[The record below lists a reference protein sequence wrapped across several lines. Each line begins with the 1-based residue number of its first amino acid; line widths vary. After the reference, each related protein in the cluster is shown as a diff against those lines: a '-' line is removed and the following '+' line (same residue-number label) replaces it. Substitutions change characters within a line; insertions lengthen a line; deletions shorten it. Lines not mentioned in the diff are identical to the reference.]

1 MNKMDEL
8 LCRLLWG
15 QLQSIGMFNK
25 KIMNISELKTLLDPQ
40 YSSWLE
46 ETLNKLAD
54 NHYLRR
60 EEDLCHVMDTT
71 SIDVNAVWKQWDA
84 EKTEWLLD
92 PNRKAQATLLEAVMR
107 ALPKIVTGKVSATDI
122 LFPNSS
128 MKLVEGIY
136 KHNPVSDYFNE
147 VIANTVI
154 AYIQNRIEQNNS
166 ERIRILEIGAGTG
179 GTSAMVFQKIKQ
191 YQELVEEYCYT
202 DISKAFLIHA
212 ENEYGP
218 STPYLSYQRLNVEE
232 PISRQN
238 IQLGTYDIVIAA
250 NVLHATKNICQTLRN
265 AKSALKKHGLIL
277 LNEMSENTLFTHLTF
292 GLLAGWWLYEDPWL
306 RIPGCPGLY
315 PHQWKE
321 ALEREGFHSILFP
334 AQQAHELG
342 QQVIIGESDGI
353 VRLQESFPASTAV
366 LKTESEKNSTSS
378 SASSSMDEYSENRR
392 LSHAKNQ
399 TETAEHLVTV
409 DDYLLEDYVRDRL
422 KASLSDA
429 IRIDHTEIMDDDS
442 FADYGLDSITGVHF
456 VQSLNDAFNLTLRT
470 TVPFNYSSVQKLTAY
485 LLEEFREAILDA
497 YLQKTKPIQIQGK
510 ETERVEEV
518 VVEVKE
524 VKEENPTRP
533 AYAGNDQE
541 TMDSLKKE
549 PIAIIGMS
557 GRFAKSNSVDE
568 LWEHL
573 TNGTDLVAKVTRW
586 DTPSYYGS
594 LLEDYD
600 QFDPVFFNI
609 SGVEAT
615 YMDPQQRLFLEESWK
630 ALEDAGYAGAVL
642 DGKLCGV
649 YVGYNIGDYMQL
661 IGDNPPAQAMWGN
674 AGSII
679 PARIAYYLNLKG
691 PAIAIDTACSSSLVA
706 IHLACQS
713 LWAKET
719 DMALAGGVFVQS
731 TPRFVA
737 SAERAGMLSAG
748 GRCFT
753 FDDRADG
760 FVTGEGVGAVML
772 KRLQDAVTD
781 GDHIYGVISGSGMN
795 QDGTTNG
802 ITAPSGNSQEQLER
816 YVYDTFQIDPERIQM
831 VEAHGTGTKLG
842 DPIEF
847 EALTNAFRHYT
858 DKKDYCAIGSI
869 KTNIGHTIAA
879 AGVAGFIKILLS
891 LKHKKIPPSL
901 HFQTGNSN
909 IQFTNSPFYVN
920 THLKE
925 WDIEQGAKRCA
936 VISSF
941 GFSGTNAH
949 MVIEEAPSHVRLHAD
964 KPGYLIVLSAQ
975 SYEQLRTQANQL
987 VKYCENNPQ
996 VDCGNMSFTLLMG
1009 RKHFNHRLACV
1020 VKDGQHLSER
1030 LNKWLR
1036 NDNDAVVYVS
1046 EVGEGEFREQQ
1057 SIKRYGI
1064 QCIRSLQ
1071 KANSLKYAELL
1082 TEIAQLFTQGYT
1094 FDFEQLFS
1102 DEQYNRIPLPTY
1114 PFVKERYWISEKQN
1128 AIGEAETMK
1137 QESIIHPLVH
1147 KNTSDLLEQRYSS
1160 TFTGEEFFLTDHVL
1174 HKKQILPGVAYLEMA
1189 RLAVELGGGPVLD
1202 GKKEVQLNH
1211 VVWARP
1217 IIVDDQSVHVHIGLF
1232 PQVNGDIAFEIY
1244 SLSQHADDTKK
1255 IIHCQGQATRKSKG
1269 ETYNV
1274 NLDEL
1279 QARCNKSRFSST
1291 QCYKAFREIGFDYGP
1306 NHRGIEQ
1313 LSIGSNEA
1321 LAKLSLPNTLFDTK
1335 EPYYLHPGMLDSA
1348 LQAMAGVLAAE
1359 GDFEPFGSN
1368 TRLKPHLPFAIQEID
1383 IISPCTASMWAYIRN
1398 SEGSEA
1404 NEGIKKMDIDLC
1416 DAHGAVCVRIKG
1428 FASRML
1434 EGEEYSIH
1442 SSSDTG
1448 LLFFE
1453 PTWKHEAVNPT
1464 AKDFDYEQHWVILGE
1479 SCEAFQ
1485 TSIESQIADVRC
1497 ISLQSTETAIDKRF
1511 TAYAEQLFEVLH
1523 SMLTTQLQGQIL
1535 LQVIVSRQEEQQ
1547 LFAGLSGMLK
1557 TARLENPNLHT
1568 QLIEIENADFSQDIT
1583 QLLEENKKTP
1593 HTQHVRYENG
1603 KRFYAYWSEVERQ
1616 AAESIEAPWKD
1627 GGIYLITGGAGG
1639 LGLIFAGEIAKCT
1652 KNATVILTGR
1662 SPLNAS
1668 KQEKIKLLQTQGLQV
1683 EYQQVDVGQFSE
1695 VQGLI
1700 QRICTQFGSLN
1711 GIIHSAGLIRDNYII
1726 HKNKEELREVLSSKV
1741 SGLVNLDVLTQ
1752 QLPLDFFLLFSAVAG
1767 ALGNPGQA
1775 DYATANAFMD
1785 AYATYRNS
1793 LVDSQL
1799 RHGHTFSICWPLWKD
1814 GGMHIDE
1821 KIAKLIKQRTGMTA
1835 LESDTG
1841 IHALYQCRALG
1852 KDQMIV
1858 IEGNMERLR
1867 DTFLTPFA
1875 LEDVSKP
1882 IADVNS
1888 KVAPST
1894 REELLREK
1902 ATTYFKQR
1910 LSSVIGLP
1918 SQRIDE
1924 NAPMEKYGIDSLMVM
1939 QLTDQLEKSFG
1950 SLSKTLFFE
1959 FPNIRKLTTY
1969 FLENY
1974 RDKLMALIG
1983 LEEPVV
1989 EKEKRLVTPLQTT
2002 GISNQTIGSKSRARF
2017 YEQSSKMENEG
2028 EARNQDIAIIGLSGR
2043 YPGARNLEEF
2053 WENLKVGK
2061 DCITEIPKE
2070 RWDHSLFYDEDKSKL
2085 GKTYSKWGGF
2095 IDGVDQFD
2103 PLFFHISP
2111 REAEVMDPQERL
2123 FLQCVY
2129 EALEDSG
2136 YTREALGLNRISGQA
2151 GNVGVYVGVMYEEY
2165 QLYGA
2170 QETASGRPIALS
2182 GIPSSIANRVSYYC
2196 NFTGPSMA
2204 VDTMC
2209 SSSITAIHLA
2219 CHSLQ
2224 RGECEVAVAG
2234 GVNVSVHPNKY
2245 LFLSQGKFAS
2255 SKGRCESFGQG
2266 GDGYVPGE
2274 GVGAVLLKP
2283 LSKAIADKDNI
2294 YGVIKATSINH
2305 GGKTNGYSVPNP
2317 NAQAEVIRRAYQ
2329 EAGVDPG
2336 TISYIEAHGTGTS
2349 LGDPI
2354 EIAGLTKVFE
2364 EYSNEKQFCSIGSAK
2379 SNIGHCE
2386 SAAGI
2391 AGLTKVLLQVKH
2403 CQLVPSLHAQKLN
2416 PNIDFIN
2423 TPFVVQQELAEWK
2436 RPIFNNKEYPRI
2448 AGISSFGAGGS
2459 NAHMI
2464 IEEYIPLEEPIA
2476 AQSVDRQNPAIILL
2490 SARDEERLR
2499 EHAVQLLEFIDRQSF
2514 TGSVLADLAY
2524 TLQVGRE
2531 AMEERLAM
2539 IVSSMEELKEKLHGF
2554 IEEPARLDDC
2564 FWGRVH
2570 SNNEMLPILT
2580 QDEDLAQAFDVWLE
2594 KGKYEKILGLW
2605 VKGVDVD
2612 WSKLYGERKPRRISL
2627 PTYPFAKE
2635 RYWVPLSGAKTESI
2649 DNHALQ
2655 SSQLHPMLHHNTSDL
2670 LQQRF
2675 SSTFTGREYFFTD
2688 HLVQGKKVLPGAA
2701 YMEMARAAVDLSA
2714 GAFQSAGNGI
2724 IFKNMTWLRPLEAF
2738 EETLDVHIRVYTEE
2752 HGDIAYEVYSE
2763 NQEETQEMMIH
2774 SQGTALFASLEDSHI
2789 LPLQAL
2795 LSECNQRV
2803 IHADECYKAF
2813 KAMGIEYG
2821 SGHQGI
2827 ESIYLGRDQVIAKLS
2842 LPATVWDTKNQYVL
2856 HPSIVDSSL
2865 QASIGLFLSDVNP
2878 VMNVANSEAG
2888 PFIPFVVEELQIR
2901 NGCTPKMWAWIRSNS
2916 ATSSADQVK
2925 KFDIDLC
2932 DEQGKLCVRMKNVSA
2947 RALKV
2952 KKSYSDAPIAK
2963 ETLLLE
2969 PYWKESTEHPLT
2981 GEVRYEKHVVILC
2994 EQDETYKKIIEHEL
3008 AGSHCLILQA
3018 ESENQ
3023 SIDQRFQ
3030 SYAKRIIK
3038 EIQEILQQHMEGKLL
3053 VQIIVPSKGEQ
3064 RLFAGL
3070 AGILKTARLE
3080 NPNIVGQLIEWDT
3093 DISAQALPE
3102 ILQVNSQKSLD
3113 TYIQY
3118 QANKRYIQEWNEIK
3132 VSEQAE
3138 DLPWKDK
3145 GIYLITGGTGSLGFI
3160 FAREIAERVK
3170 DATLILTGRSPLD
3183 DSKKA
3188 RLTELRSLGAKAEY
3202 RRVNVSD
3209 AGAVNELIDSIVNVT
3224 GPLNGIIHSAGVTK
3238 DSFILKKQ
3246 TDDITAVL
3254 APKVTGL
3261 VNVDQATS
3269 HLQLDFF
3276 ILFSSLAGCLGN
3288 YGQADYAAANAF
3300 MDTYATYRNE
3310 LVASGQRQGMTL
3322 SINWPLWEEGG
3333 MRVNEDTM
3341 ELFKQHT
3348 GMTTMGTKNGIRAM
3362 YRGFMAGADQLLVME
3377 GDSFRMRAALLRNVT
3392 GPEQRVPLAQLNEI
3406 NKAGTAI
3413 ATNSDALLDKTSDYF
3428 KELLS
3433 SVIKLP
3439 VHRID
3444 ATAPFEKYGIDS
3456 ITIMHMTSELEKKFG
3471 PLSKTLFFEY
3481 QTLQELTSYFLEA
3494 HRERLMEIVGLNEQP
3509 DKPVKEAPSLQG
3521 SVNETGKQTTIL
3533 PKINRFAHG
3542 QAGFPKMPEQ
3552 KMSQAGCE
3560 DIAIVGVAGRY
3571 PGASNIEEF
3580 WRNIRDGV
3588 DSITEIPKGR
3598 WDHSLYFDKEPGK
3611 LGKTYSK
3618 WGGFLEGVDEFD
3630 PLFFNIS
3637 RREAAFMDPQERLF
3651 LQCVYEAMEDAG
3663 YTRET
3668 LNKPGGG
3675 LAHSV
3680 GVYVGVMYQEY
3691 QLYGAQETIQGRP
3704 MALSGS
3710 ASSIANRVSYFCN
3723 FHGPSVAVDTM
3734 CSSSLTAIHF
3744 ACQSLQ
3750 NGECDAA
3757 IAGGVNLSIHPNKYV
3772 ALGQGRFAS
3781 SKGRCESFGAGGD
3794 GYVPGEGVGAV
3805 LLKPISKAIADHDH
3819 IYGIIKASAINHGGK
3834 TNGYSVPNP
3843 HAQASVIDRA
3853 LKKAGINPRTISY
3866 IEAHGTGT
3874 SLGDPIEIKGLSKT
3888 FEAYTQDKQFC
3899 AIGSAKSNIGHCES
3913 AAGIAG
3919 LTKVLM
3925 QLKYGQL
3932 APLLH
3937 AKTLNP
3943 NIAFSQTPFKVQ
3955 QELAQWSRPVIEIDG
3970 ERKEYPRIAGISS
3983 FGAGGSNA
3991 HLILEEYMQEQH
4003 TQEQPRVDAD
4013 NPAIIVLSAKNKDR
4027 LKEQAQR
4034 LVASIKDRGIPDTEL
4049 VNMAYTLQIG
4059 REAFEERL
4067 ALVASSI
4074 QELARQLQAY
4084 AQGIEDIED
4093 CYSGQAKG
4101 TKKTEWSVEQP
4112 DQKTLEEWIAKKDYE
4127 MLLQN
4132 WVHGIHIDWNLLYAN
4147 VKPRRISL
4155 NTYPFA
4161 KERYWIPATK
4171 RESFTDNGLGAN
4183 KQPEP
4188 ADIRTGKRRII
4199 EATEQQMD
4207 SKDSASPK
4215 AKQPNSVILP
4225 LLKEVNQA
4233 IQKPNEQELQVR
4245 TLSLTHLNDH
4255 LSEPNQESSPTKES
4269 LTFVHKEANSSK
4281 PTYSLET
4288 LRAEL
4293 TESLAKAM
4301 FMQPEEVDADS
4312 KFIDIGVDSIIGVEW
4327 VKAINKRYKTA
4338 ITATKVYDYPSIREM
4353 AEYLHKELSES
4364 KGDETADMS
4373 EPEPMLTAGL
4383 EKELSTAVEELSTST
4398 ILGTDQA
4405 AASPISFTK
4414 ETNPDKASMSLQSLQ
4429 EELVQSLSEAMFM
4442 QPEEIDVDSKFIDIG
4457 VDSIIGVEWIKAI
4470 NKQYGTSITAT
4481 KVYDYPNIRELSM
4494 YLMTEIDKSFAT
4506 TEVESTSKRSF
4517 ETVDDILER
4526 VINKDLNIEEADQ
4539 YLNQFLSEG
4548 EKK

>member
-15 QLQSIGMFNK
+15 QLQSVGLFTK
-25 KIMNISELKTLLDPQ
+25 KIMKISELKTLLDPQ
-40 YSSWLE
+40 YSSWFE

-71 SIDVNAVWKQWDA
+71 SIDVNAVWKQWDI
-84 EKTEWLLD
+84 EKVEWLLD
-92 PNRKAQATLLEAVMR
+92 PNRKAQVTLLEAAMR
-107 ALPKIVTGKVSATDI
+107 ALPKIVTGGVLATDI
-122 LFPNSS
+122 LFPNST

-147 VIANTVI
+147 VLSNTVV
-154 AYIQNRIEQNNS
+154 AYIQNRIEQKNP

-179 GTSAMVFQKIKQ
+179 GTSAMVFEKIKH
-191 YQELVEEYCYT
+191 YQEFVEEYRYT

-218 STPYLSYQRLNVEE
+218 SIPYLNYQTLNVEE
-232 PISRQN
+232 PITNQN
-238 IQLGTYDIVIAA
+238 IHTGAFDIVIAA

-315 PHQWKE
+315 PHQWQD
-321 ALEREGFHSILFP
+321 ALEREGFHSIFFP
-334 AQQAHELG
+334 ALQAHELG
-342 QQVIIGESDGI
+342 QQIIVAESDGI
-353 VRLQESFPASTAV
+353 VRLQESLPANTGV
-366 LKTESEKNSTSS
+366 LKRAHGKDSTSS
-378 SASSSMDEYSENRR
+378 FTSSRIAQDSEIR
-392 LSHAKNQ
+392 SFSQ
-399 TETAEHLVTV
+399 AENKTKTPGNLVAV
-409 DDYLLEDYVRDRL
+409 DDYILEDYVRDRV
-422 KASLSDA
+422 KVNLSDS
-429 IRIDHTEIMDDDS
+429 IRIDLTKIIDDES

-456 VQSLNDAFNLTLRT
+456 VQSINDAFNLTLRT
-470 TVPFNYSSVQKLTAY
+470 TVPFNYSSVNKLTAY
-485 LLEEFREAILDA
+485 LLEEYRDVILGA
-497 YLQKTKPIQIQGK
+497 FLQNKNPIQVHGK
-510 ETERVEEV
+510 EIEVEE
-518 VVEVKE
+518 
-524 VKEENPTRP
+524 NLTRP
-533 AYAGNDQE
+533 AYEVNAREAEDFLE
-541 TMDSLKKE
+541 KE

-573 TNGTDLVAKVTRW
+573 SNGTDLVEEITRW

-594 LLEDYD
+594 FIEDYD

-630 ALEDAGYAGAVL
+630 TLEDAGYAGGVL

-713 LWAKET
+713 LWAKEI

-737 SAERAGMLSAG
+737 SANRAGMLSPG

-772 KRLQDAVTD
+772 KRLKDAVRD

-816 YVYDTFQIDPERIQM
+816 HVYDTFQIDPEKIQM

-847 EALTNAFRHYT
+847 EALTNAFRYYT
-858 DKKDYCAIGSI
+858 DKKEYCAIGSI

-891 LKHKKIPPSL
+891 LKYKKIPPSL
-901 HFQTGNSN
+901 HFQSGNPN

-925 WDIEQGAKRCA
+925 WDIEQGSKRCA

-949 MVIEEAPSHVRLHAD
+949 MVIEEAPSLVRLHTD
-964 KPGYLIVLSAQ
+964 KPGYLLVLSAQ
-975 SYEQLRTQANQL
+975 SYEQLRLQARQL
-987 VKYCENNPQ
+987 IEYYENNPR
-996 VDCGNMSFTLLMG
+996 VDYGNLSFTLLMG

-1020 VKDGQHLSER
+1020 VKDGEHLGAL
-1030 LNKWLR
+1030 LNNWLQ
-1036 NDNDAVVYVS
+1036 NDNEADVYVS
-1046 EVGEGEFREQQ
+1046 EIREGGFREHQ
-1057 SIKRYGI
+1057 SMKRHGN
-1064 QCIRSLQ
+1064 QCILTSQ
-1071 KANSLKYAELL
+1071 NANSLKYVELL

-1094 FDFEQLFS
+1094 LDFEHLFS
-1102 DEQYNRIPLPTY
+1102 GEQYTRVPLPTY
-1114 PFVKERYWISEKQN
+1114 PFAKERYWVPEKQN
-1128 AIGEAETMK
+1128 ATGESVAAK

-1147 KNTSDLLEQRYSS
+1147 KNTSDLLEQRFST

-1174 HKKQILPGVAYLEMA
+1174 NKQQILPGAAYLEMA

-1202 GKKEVQLNH
+1202 GKKEVQLKH

-1217 IIVDDQSVHVHIGLF
+1217 IVVGDQSADVHIGLF
-1232 PQVNGDIAFEIY
+1232 PQVNGDIAFEVY
-1244 SLSQHADDTKK
+1244 SLSQNADDADK
-1255 IIHCQGQATRKSKG
+1255 IIHCQGQAARKSKNKA
-1269 ETYNV
+1269 YNV
-1274 NLDEL
+1274 DLEAL
-1279 QARCNKSRFSST
+1279 QARCNKSTFSST
-1291 QCYKAFREIGFDYGP
+1291 QCYEAFREIGFDYGP
-1306 NHRGIEQ
+1306 NHRGVEQ

-1321 LAKLSLPNTLFDTK
+1321 LAKLSLPISLFDTK
-1335 EPYYLHPGMLDSA
+1335 EPYYLHPGMLDSS

-1383 IISPCTASMWAYIRN
+1383 IMSPCTASMWAYIRN
-1398 SEGSEA
+1398 SEGSES
-1404 NEGIKKMDIDLC
+1404 NEGIRKMDIDLC
-1416 DAHGAVCVRIKG
+1416 DDHGAVCVRIKG
-1428 FASRML
+1428 FASRIL
-1434 EGEEYSIH
+1434 EGAEDRINSG
-1442 SSSDTG
+1442 SDTG
-1448 LLFFE
+1448 LLLFE
-1453 PTWKHEAVNPT
+1453 PSWKHEAVNYK
-1464 AKDFDYEQHWVILGE
+1464 AKAPDYAQHLVILCE
-1479 SCEAFQ
+1479 SCEAFRA
-1485 TSIESQIADVRC
+1485 SIENQMDHVRC
-1497 ISLQSTETAIDKRF
+1497 ISLQSTETALDKRY
-1511 TAYAEQLFEVLH
+1511 TAYVEQLFETLH
-1523 SMLTTQLQGQIL
+1523 SMLTNQLQGQIL
-1535 LQVIVSRQEEQQ
+1535 IQLIVSRQEDQH
-1547 LFAGLSGMLK
+1547 LFSGLSGMLK
-1557 TARLENPNLHT
+1557 TARMENPKLHG
-1568 QLIEIENADFSQDIT
+1568 QLIEIENAEFSQDII
-1583 QLLEENKKTP
+1583 QILEENKKTP
-1593 HTQHVRYENG
+1593 HIQHVRYENG
-1603 KRFYAYWSEVERQ
+1603 ERFYANWSEVERQ
-1616 AAESIEAPWKD
+1616 ATESIEVPWKD
-1627 GGIYLITGGAGG
+1627 RGIYLITGGAGG

-1652 KNATVILTGR
+1652 KNATVVLTGR
-1662 SPLNAS
+1662 SPLDAS
-1668 KQEKIKLLQTQGLQV
+1668 KQEKIKLLQTKGLQV
-1683 EYQQVDVGQFSE
+1683 EYRQVDVSKFSAVKE
-1695 VQGLI
+1695 LI
-1700 QRICTQFGSLN
+1700 QRICTEFGSLN

-1726 HKNKEELREVLSSKV
+1726 NKNKEELREVLSPKV
-1741 SGLVNLDVLTQ
+1741 SGLVNLDVSTQ
-1752 QLPLDFFLLFSAVAG
+1752 QLPLDFFILFSAVAG

-1775 DYATANAFMD
+1775 DYAAANAFLD
-1785 AYATYRNS
+1785 VYATYRNS

-1799 RHGHTFSICWPLWKD
+1799 RHGQTFSICWPLWKA

-1821 KIAKLIKQRTGMTA
+1821 EIAKLVKQRTGMTA
-1835 LESDTG
+1835 LESEKG
-1841 IHALYQCRALG
+1841 INALYQCMALR

-1858 IEGNMERLR
+1858 IEGNLKQLR
-1867 DTFLTPFA
+1867 DTFLTA
-1875 LEDVSKP
+1875 LEFEDATNP
-1882 IADVNS
+1882 AADVNNN
-1888 KVAPST
+1888 VAPSAT
-1894 REELLREK
+1894 EELLREK
-1902 ATTYFKQR
+1902 ATVYFKKI

-1939 QLTDQLEKSFG
+1939 QLTNQLEKSFG

-1959 FPNIRKLTTY
+1959 FPNIRKLSTY

-1974 RDKLMALIG
+1974 RDRMMTLIG
-1983 LEEPVV
+1983 LEEPIV
-1989 EKEKRLVTPLQTT
+1989 EKEKRFVTPIKTT
-2002 GISNQTIGSKSRARF
+2002 ELSKQNNGNNSRKRF
-2017 YEQSSKMENEG
+2017 YEQGSEMENEG
-2028 EARNQDIAIIGLSGR
+2028 EVRNQDIAIIGLSGR
-2043 YPGARNLEEF
+2043 YPDARNLEEF

-2061 DCITEIPKE
+2061 DCIIEIPKE

-2103 PLFFHISP
+2103 PLFFNISP

-2136 YTREALGLNRISGQA
+2136 YTREALGMNRESGLA

-2165 QLYGA
+2165 QLYGV
-2170 QETASGRPIALS
+2170 QETAWGRPIALS
-2182 GIPSSIANRVSYYC
+2182 GIPSSIANRVSYFC

-2204 VDTMC
+2204 MDTMC

-2234 GVNVSVHPNKY
+2234 GVNVSIHPNKY

-2255 SKGRCESFGQG
+2255 SNGRCESFGQG

-2283 LSKAIADKDNI
+2283 LSKAIEDKDNI

-2317 NAQAEVIRRAYQ
+2317 NAQANVIRRAYK
-2329 EAGVDPG
+2329 EAGIDPR

-2364 EYSNEKQFCSIGSAK
+2364 EYSNDKQFCSIGSAK

-2391 AGLTKVLLQVKH
+2391 AGLTKVLLQLKH
-2403 CQLVPSLHAQKLN
+2403 CQLAPSLHAKELN

-2423 TPFVVQQELAEWK
+2423 TPFIVQQDLAEWK

-2459 NAHMI
+2459 NAHMV
-2464 IEEYIPLEEPIA
+2464 IEEYIPVEETTASQP
-2476 AQSVDRQNPAIILL
+2476 VNRQNPVIILL
-2490 SARDEERLR
+2490 SAKDEERLR
-2499 EHAVQLLEFIDRQSF
+2499 EHTEQLLEFIERQSL
-2514 TGSVLADLAY
+2514 TGSLLADLSY

-2539 IVSSMEELKEKLHGF
+2539 TVGSIEELKEKLRGF
-2554 IEEPARLDDC
+2554 IEEPTRMEDC

-2570 SNNEMLPILT
+2570 SNNEMLHILT

-2605 VKGVDVD
+2605 VKGVNVD
-2612 WSKLYGERKPRRISL
+2612 WSKLYGELKPRRISL

-2635 RYWVPLSGAKTESI
+2635 RYWVPVSDVKPESLN
-2649 DNHALQ
+2649 NHALQ
-2655 SSQLHPMLHHNTSDL
+2655 AAQIHPLLHQNTSDL

-2701 YMEMARAAVDLSA
+2701 YMEMARAAVDLAA
-2714 GAFQSAGNGI
+2714 GALKGAGNGI

-2738 EETLDVHIRVYTEE
+2738 GETIDVHIRLYAEE

-2763 NQEETQEMMIH
+2763 NQEKTQEMTIH
-2774 SQGTALFASLEDSHI
+2774 SKGTALFTSRDDSHV
-2789 LPLQAL
+2789 LSLQTL
-2795 LSECNQRV
+2795 FSECNQRV
-2803 IHADECYKAF
+2803 IHANECYEVF
-2813 KAMGIEYG
+2813 NAMGIEYG

-2827 ESIYLGRDQVIAKLS
+2827 ESIYLGKDQVLAKLS
-2842 LPATVWDTKNQYVL
+2842 LPAVIRNTKDQYVL
-2856 HPSIVDSSL
+2856 HPSIIDSSL
-2865 QASIGLFLSDVNP
+2865 QAAIGLFFNDVNP
-2878 VMNVANSEAG
+2878 VTNVRGNEVG
-2888 PFIPFVVEELQIR
+2888 PFIPFVLEELQVL
-2901 NGCTPKMWAWIRSNS
+2901 NDCTTEMWAWIRYSN
-2916 ATSSADQVK
+2916 TSSSDDKVQK
-2925 KFDIDLC
+2925 LDIDLC
-2932 DEQGKLCVRMKNVSA
+2932 DEQGKLCARMKGLTS
-2947 RALKV
+2947 RALKT
-2952 KKSYSDAPIAK
+2952 KKDYKDAPIAK
-2963 ETLLLE
+2963 ETLLLK
-2969 PYWKESTEHPLT
+2969 PYWKESTIHPET
-2981 GEVRYEKHVVILC
+2981 EAVRYEKRVVILC
-2994 EQDETYKKIIEHEL
+2994 EQDEKCKEIIEIEI
-3008 AGSHCLILQA
+3008 AGSNCLVLRA
-3018 ESENQ
+3018 ESEIQ

-3030 SYAKRIIK
+3030 SYAKRIVI
-3038 EIQEILQQHMEGKLL
+3038 ELQEILQQHIEGKLL
-3053 VQIIVPSKGEQ
+3053 VQIIVPVKGEQ
-3064 RLFAGL
+3064 QLFAGL

-3080 NPNIVGQLIEWDT
+3080 NPNIVGQLIEWDS
-3093 DISAQALPE
+3093 DISSQALLE
-3102 ILQVNSQKSLD
+3102 ILQENSQKSLD
-3113 TYIQY
+3113 SYIQY
-3118 QANKRYIQEWNEIK
+3118 KANKRYIQGWNEIK
-3132 VSEQAE
+3132 VSERAE
-3138 DLPWKDK
+3138 ALPWKDK

-3183 DSKKA
+3183 VSKKA
-3188 RLTELRSLGAKAEY
+3188 QLIQLRSLGAKVEY
-3202 RRVNVSD
+3202 RRLNVSD
-3209 AGAVNELIDSIVNVT
+3209 AGAVNELIDSIENVT

-3238 DSFILKKQ
+3238 DGFILKKR
-3246 TDDITAVL
+3246 TEDVEEVL
-3254 APKVTGL
+3254 SPKVTGL
-3261 VNVDQATS
+3261 VNLDQATS
-3269 HLQLDFF
+3269 DLQLDFF

-3300 MDTYATYRNE
+3300 MDAYARYRNE
-3310 LVASGQRQGMTL
+3310 LVTSGQRQGLTL

-3333 MRVNEDTM
+3333 MHVSEDTM
-3341 ELFKQHT
+3341 ELFMQHT
-3348 GMTTMGTKNGIRAM
+3348 GMTTMGTKNGIKAM
-3362 YRGFMAGADQLLVME
+3362 YDGFTAGVDQVLVME
-3377 GDSFRMRAALLRNVT
+3377 GDSFRIRAALLENVT
-3392 GPEQRVPLAQLNEI
+3392 RTQQREALATPIEI
-3406 NKAGTAI
+3406 NQAITA
-3413 ATNSDALLDKTSDYF
+3413 TDREALKEKTVDYF

-3444 ATAPFEKYGIDS
+3444 TTAPFEKYGIDS
-3456 ITIMHMTSELEKKFG
+3456 ITIMHVTSELEKEFG

-3481 QTLQELTSYFLEA
+3481 QNLQELTSYFLGA
-3494 HRERLMEIVGLNEQP
+3494 HHERLLELVGLNEQP
-3509 DKPVKEAPSLQG
+3509 DEAVNVVPTLHESVDETVKQSA
-3521 SVNETGKQTTIL
+3521 VL
-3533 PKINRFAHG
+3533 PRVNRFANG
-3542 QAGFPKMPEQ
+3542 QTGPLKTLDQ
-3552 KMSQAGCE
+3552 KKEEVGCE

-3571 PGASNIEEF
+3571 PGARNIEEF
-3580 WRNIRDGV
+3580 WNNVRDGV
-3588 DSITEIPKGR
+3588 DSITEIPKDR
-3598 WDHSLYFDKEPGK
+3598 WDHSLYFDKEQGK

-3618 WGGFLEGVDEFD
+3618 WGGFLEGIDQFD

-3651 LQCVYEAMEDAG
+3651 LQCVYEVMEDAG
-3663 YTRET
+3663 YTRDA
-3668 LNKPGGG
+3668 LNKQENG
-3675 LAHSV
+3675 LSNHV

-3781 SKGRCESFGAGGD
+3781 SKGRCESFGEGGD

-3805 LLKPISKAIADHDH
+3805 LLKPISKAIADQDH

-3843 HAQASVIDRA
+3843 NAQSSVIDRA
-3853 LKKAGINPRTISY
+3853 LKRAGINPRTISY

-3888 FEAYTQDKQFC
+3888 YEAYTQDKQFC
-3899 AIGSAKSNIGHCES
+3899 SIGSAKSNIGHCES

-3925 QLKYGQL
+3925 QLKYAQL
-3932 APLLH
+3932 APSLH

-3943 NIAFSQTPFKVQ
+3943 NITFSQTPFEVQ
-3955 QELAQWSRPVIEIDG
+3955 QELAQWNRPIIEMDG

-3991 HLILEEYMQEQH
+3991 HLIIEEYVQEHQ
-4003 TQEQPRVDAD
+4003 TQEQWRVDAD

-4034 LVASIKDRGIPDTEL
+4034 LVASIKDLRITDTEL
-4049 VNMAYTLQIG
+4049 ANVAYTLQIG

-4067 ALVASSI
+4067 ALVISSV
-4074 QELARQLQAY
+4074 QELECKLLEYVR
-4084 AQGIEDIED
+4084 GKEVIEGR
-4093 CYSGQAKG
+4093 YSGQTKG
-4101 TKKTEWSVEQP
+4101 NKELTERSVEKL
-4112 DQKTLEEWIAKKDYE
+4112 DKKTLERWIAKKDYG
-4127 MLLQN
+4127 MLLEN
-4132 WVHGIHIDWNLLYAN
+4132 WVNGMQIDWNVFYGN

-4155 NTYPFA
+4155 YTYPFA
-4161 KERYWIPATK
+4161 KERYWIPVTK
-4171 RESFTDNGLGAN
+4171 RECSTEKGMKAN
-4183 KQPEP
+4183 TLLEP
-4188 ADIRTGKRRII
+4188 ADIRTGESRII
-4199 EATEQQMD
+4199 EATKQQVD
-4207 SKDSASPK
+4207 IKNPSFQKESK
-4215 AKQPNSVILP
+4215 PNSIILP
-4225 LLKEVNQA
+4225 LLTEVKEA
-4233 IQKPNEQELQVR
+4233 IQKPNEQELQIR
-4245 TLSLTHLNDH
+4245 TLSLINLNNH
-4255 LSEPNQESSPTKES
+4255 VSEPNQDSSPTKES
-4269 LTFVHKEANSSK
+4269 LTLAFTQSEAN
-4281 PTYSLET
+4281 PTRFTYSLET
-4288 LRAEL
+4288 LREEL
-4293 TESLAKAM
+4293 TEGLAEAM
-4301 FMQPEEVDADS
+4301 FMQPEEVDVDC

-4327 VKAINKRYKTA
+4327 VKAINKKYKTS
-4338 ITATKVYDYPSIREM
+4338 ITATKVYDYPSIREF

-4364 KGDETADMS
+4364 RSFETVDIS
-4373 EPEPMLTAGL
+4373 EPESLLPARL
-4383 EKELSTAVEELSTST
+4383 EDEQSADVEEVSTSM
-4398 ILGTDQA
+4398 ILATTQTA
-4405 AASPISFTK
+4405 AGSPISFA
-4414 ETNPDKASMSLQSLQ
+4414 EATNPNGASMSLQ
-4429 EELVQSLSEAMFM
+4429 EELVKSLAEAMFM

-4470 NKQYGTSITAT
+4470 NKQYGTSMTAT
-4481 KVYDYPNIRELSM
+4481 KVYDYPNIRELSAF
-4494 YLMTEIDKSFAT
+4494 LMSEIDKSVAT
-4506 TEVESTSKRSF
+4506 TGVESNPKLSF

-4526 VINKDLNIEEADQ
+4526 VKNGDLDIDDADQ